1 MKINCS
7 TANKINLESILL
19 NIGYKPQ
26 KTRYSEKWYISPFR
40 NEKTPSFKIDLNKN
54 LWYDFGE
61 GTGGT
66 VIDFIMKYN
75 NCCIKN
81 ALDILT
87 TNNYSFHKP
96 IEKIYTPI
104 KPKYSILK
112 VTELT
117 DNDLIKY
124 LNSRKINIVFAKRFL
139 FQIHYSF
146 SQRKE
151 YNGIGFMNDFGG
163 FEIRNQSF
171 KGCLGK
177 KSITTINNNSDVI
190 SLFESWSDFL
200 SYLTLKK
207 QIPEENFIILNST
220 SLVKKA
226 SELITKYS
234 KVKCFFDNDEAGN
247 KAFNILQE
255 NNKNKITNYSNH
267 YEKFN
272 DLNEYLINKGN
283 SEY

>member
-7 TANKINLESILL
+7 TANKIDLENILL
-19 NIGYKPQ
+19 KIGYKPQ
-26 KTRYSEKWYISPFR
+26 KTRYSEKWFISPFR

-61 GTGGT
+61 GIGGT

-75 NCCIKN
+75 NCSIKN
-81 ALDILT
+81 ALDIIA
-87 TNNYSFHKP
+87 TNNYSFCKP
-96 IEKIYTPI
+96 IEKMNLPV

-112 VTELT
+112 VTEL
-117 DNDLIKY
+117 DDDDLIKY
-124 LNSRKINIVFAKRFL
+124 LSYRNINLEFAKRFL
-139 FQIHYSF
+139 FQVHYSF
-146 SQRKE
+146 STSKK
-151 YNGIGFMNDFGG
+151 YSGIGFMNDFGG
-163 FEIRNQSF
+163 FEIRKKSF

-220 SLVKKA
+220 SLVKKVP
-226 SELITKYS
+226 ELITKYS

-247 KAFNILQE
+247 KALNTLKE
-255 NNKNKITNYSNH
+255 NCKNEIIDYRSYYKS
-267 YEKFN
+267 FN
-272 DLNEYLINKGN
+272 DLNEYLVNKGN
-283 SEY
+283 CEY